1 MNRPQRKIGAVDM
14 TPMVDVTFLLLV
26 FFMVTAAFSL
36 QRSLEF
42 PKSDDGR
49 AKPQV
54 EPDKEVALVTVTIDE
69 FNTYRVSTPGW
80 EEEAPSEHD
89 LHVTLRAARDQS
101 ESGSAPTALLV
112 RASGEALHEKVVA
125 ALDAGMQVGLSEL
138 RLETVEDE

>member
-1 MNRPQRKIGAVDM
+1 M
-14 TPMVDVTFLLLV
+14 THMVDVTFLLLV

-42 PKSDDGR
+42 PNRNQDPGEQS
-49 AKPQV
+49 
-54 EPDKEVALVTVTIDE
+54 EPDTEIALVTVTIDE
-69 FNTYRVSTPGW
+69 FNTYRVSTPDW

-101 ESGSAPTALLV
+101 ISGGTPTALLV
-112 RASGEALHEKVVA
+112 RASGEALHESVVA
-125 ALDAGMQVGLSEL
+125 AFDAGVHVGMSDL